1 MFREAIIAV
10 AKAADWYALHPLTVE
25 ELRDKNIGSSVSIRY
40 STVGKNMTPMGN
52 YEPSPIN
59 EGVGNVRKGQF
70 RREIPEKAAEYF
82 AYYLDEE
89 GELLC
94 AEMRE
99 KSCLRE
105 KELVTVEA
113 HRVLDWTD
121 NISIYSY
128 SANDGPIS
136 ELMVYVRDDRKR
148 VTARGVWCF
157 SRGEKMCFYGLLLTC
172 FEYHENGKPAASISY
187 RFILTDKQWDKM
199 RDGTIEEPFGYKVR
213 IE

>member
-1 MFREAIIAV
+1 
-10 AKAADWYALHPLTVE
+10 
-25 ELRDKNIGSSVSIRY
+25 
-40 STVGKNMTPMGN
+40 
-52 YEPSPIN
+52 
-59 EGVGNVRKGQF
+59 
-70 RREIPEKAAEYF
+70 
-82 AYYLDEE
+82 
-89 GELLC
+89 
-94 AEMRE
+94 MRE
-99 KSCLRE
+99 KSCRRE

-128 SANDGPIS
+128 SANGGPIS

-157 SRGEKMCFYGLLLTC
+157 SRGEKMWFYGLLLTC
-172 FEYHENGKPAASISY
+172 FEYYENGKPAASISY

>member
-1 MFREAIIAV
+1 
-10 AKAADWYALHPLTVE
+10 
-25 ELRDKNIGSSVSIRY
+25 
-40 STVGKNMTPMGN
+40 
-52 YEPSPIN
+52 
-59 EGVGNVRKGQF
+59 
-70 RREIPEKAAEYF
+70 
-82 AYYLDEE
+82 
-89 GELLC
+89 
-94 AEMRE
+94 MRE

-113 HRVLDWTD
+113 HRMLDWTD

-128 SANDGPIS
+128 SANGGSIS

-172 FEYHENGKPAASISY
+172 FEYHENSKPAASISY
-187 RFILTDKQWDKM
+187 RFILNDKQWDKM

>member
-10 AKAADWYALHPLTVE
+10 TKAADWYALHPLTVE
-25 ELRDKNIGSSVSIRY
+25 ELREKNIGSSVSIRY

-59 EGVGNVRKGQF
+59 EGVGNVRKGQC

-128 SANDGPIS
+128 SANGGPIS

-157 SRGEKMCFYGLLLTC
+157 SRGEKMWFYGLLLTC
-172 FEYHENGKPAASISY
+172 FEYYENGKPAASISY